1 MAQMWKRLPTRT
13 QNTWSYQDK
22 DKIISG
28 VQNIMKWGSGKTE
41 NYDPYL
47 MAKISQSLNLVDD
60 YAHWVSQEEI
70 EDKYNS
76 IPEDYKNTLKMTSQ
90 WVNAKGS
97 MTNYELTEQ
106 AKSYG
111 VKLSDEEKNLL
122 QERPWIQQS
131 YLQVKKKSA
140 NIDSRSMEAIMGTIM
155 NDIQT
160 WKLQNKNQLKVRLQ
174 NVLNIENVGDV
185 DYLSEDLWA
194 DLTTNKTSNEKMDR
208 IRTKYKELFWF
219 SDRTGWQKTKET
231 WMWMLNGLQE
241 KVTNGLNW
249 LSKATVD
256 VGLSV
261 GYGISKLYW
270 ADENPEWFVPADVD
284 LWGIDEN
291 ALSPETKEMVDKLRA
306 YGLWAWVVNAM
317 DVYYDA
323 KRETAD
329 AKIDDFFK
337 DASFPYKDDARDSE
351 TLREN
356 SNYIGAWEFAWGLI
370 PEIYVTSKI
379 GAMLPM
385 SAVENAP
392 WYLKLWYRMMRSGA
406 EWTAFEAMEEWNVD
420 PMNVWLYVASSALV
434 DPFFKTIWRK
444 IERRWIKKW
453 FWKGWDSAVESVMS
467 QWEKNAIKN
476 AEEQAL
482 RQSGKDV
489 LSAEEKQVIRDI
501 ESKGINTTRAD
512 AEKYVVETVANALPN
527 EFNIVGASNVL
538 DTSAKY
544 VETAISWISNDIS
557 WMLGSVPKKYKNTY
571 VNEMLEKVFSQSKND
586 VSEAYSV
593 FRNAKIWAWMSE
605 EAVAEEWKMME
616 KLYKDWASEFSLVEQ
631 EKVKENMRIIHDT
644 YSKSQSHKP
653 LWGLEPAWW
662 RDQQISAQN
671 LIKWYAEENWIKE
684 LSDLYLQQSVLIRAK
699 EWFEANASKS
709 MMDIINR
716 YAWRTLV
723 WGIGGYVASQTIWEW
738 PLSNPYIATAS
749 TILAMAL
756 WWSPRASLIVSKFA
770 NRMSIIEARAIINS
784 AEDWTLNK
792 IDKITW
798 DWAYKSLKDV
808 LYADSLI
815 FLKDEIQWSSDSSQ
829 PILSTDDIDF
839 WWNQYSSMWDDEIY
853 DI

>member
-22 DKIISG
+22 DKVISG

-41 NYDPYL
+41 SYDPYL

-241 KVTNGLNW
+241 AVTNGLSW

-356 SNYIGAWEFAWGLI
+356 SNYVWVWEFVGKSI
-370 PEIYVTSKI
+370 PEIYITSKI

-385 SAVENAP
+385 SAVKDAP
-392 WYLKLWYRMMRSGA
+392 WYAKLWYKVLRSWL
-406 EWTAFEAMEEWNVD
+406 EWTAFSAMEEWELSKTETGV
-420 PMNVWLYVASSALV
+420 YIASSLLIE
-434 DPFFKTIWRK
+434 PFLNTIWNRLWK
-444 IERRWIKKW
+444 RWIKKW
-453 FWKGWDSAVESVMS
+453 FWKGWDRTVEDVMNYGDR
-467 QWEKNAIKN
+467 QAIKR
-476 AEEQAL
+476 AESQAIKEWEEQAIKEVADGIATKWAWSVS
-482 RQSGKDV
+482 R
-489 LSAEEKQVIRDI
+489 AE
-501 ESKGINTTRAD
+501 
-512 AEKYVVETVANALPN
+512 AEKYIVETVAEKLPN
-527 EFNIVGASNVL
+527 EFGIIGAGNVL
-538 DTSAKY
+538 DTSAKFIDEAVTGIQWDITSSLSKVGGKY
-544 VETAISWISNDIS
+544 ENKHIHNMLKEVFWQTDREVE
-557 WMLGSVPKKYKNTY
+557 
-571 VNEMLEKVFSQSKND
+571 
-586 VSEAYSV
+586 EAYAI
-593 FRNAKIWAWMSE
+593 FKNARAWAGMTD
-605 EAVAEEWKMME
+605 EAIDKEWNAMMD
-616 KLYKDWASEFSLVEQ
+616 LYLDGTNKFTLVEQ
-631 EKVKENMRIIHDT
+631 EQIKRNMRTIAKT
-644 YSKSQSHKP
+644 YNSQNKP
-653 LWGLEPAWW
+653 LNWRLPQWW
-662 RDQQISAQN
+662 RNEQISAQN
-671 LIKWYAEENWIKE
+671 VLKWYAEKNWI
-684 LSDLYLQQSVLIRAK
+684 LTLWDQYLQESVLIRAS
-699 EWFEANASKS
+699 EGFSQNAPKN

-723 WGIGGYVASQTIWEW
+723 WGIGGYVASQTIWDW
-738 PLSNPYIATAS
+738 PFSNPYIATAT

-756 WWSPRASLIVSKFA
+756 WWSPRASLLVSKFA
-770 NRMSIIEARAIINS
+770 NRMSLVEARAIINS
-784 AEDWTLNK
+784 AEDGTLPKLWELSAQWVKEN
-792 IDKITW
+792 
-798 DWAYKSLKDV
+798 LRNV
-808 LYADSLI
+808 LYADSL
-815 FLKDEIQWSSDSSQ
+815 LWLTDEISWTNEKEMQ
-829 PILSTDDIDF
+829 PVLSTDDIDF